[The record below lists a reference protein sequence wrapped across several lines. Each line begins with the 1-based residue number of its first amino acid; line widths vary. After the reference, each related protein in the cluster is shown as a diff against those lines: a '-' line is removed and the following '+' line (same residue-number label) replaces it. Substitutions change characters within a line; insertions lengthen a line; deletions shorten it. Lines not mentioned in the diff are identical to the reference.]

1 MSATRLSRLLEVLR
15 GGEELAAHVALRQ
28 SQIAPAPW
36 MSRALCIQA
45 AQERSHAAMVTAALT
60 LVATKQ
66 RAPDVTL
73 ALRRRINHD
82 LDAGNLAASIVG
94 LQGVIEHL
102 GEALLELLGRHQHP
116 AGVLLHALRKKV
128 LAQEHGHVLL
138 GARCLQTLGVNRVEN
153 RNDDALAALEDYRAI
168 GRATALQVAALL
180 DDARLDAGA
189 FWTAVDARLSAWHEH
204 AHANEQHPH

>member
-1 MSATRLSRLLEVLR
+1 MLSRLLEVLR

-36 MSRALCIQA
+36 MSRALCMQA
-45 AQERSHAAMVTAALT
+45 AQERSHAAMATAALT
-60 LVATKQ
+60 LVAAKQ

-73 ALRRRINHD
+73 ALHRRINHD
-82 LDAGNLAASIVG
+82 LDAGNLAASILG

-102 GEALLELLGRHQHP
+102 GEALLEALGRHQHP
-116 AGVLLHALRKKV
+116 AGALLHALRKKV
-128 LAQEHGHVLL
+128 LVQVHGHVLL
-138 GARCLQTLGVNRVEN
+138 GARCLQALGVNRVEN
-153 RNDDALAALEDYRAI
+153 RNDDALAALDDYRAI

-189 FWTAVDARLSAWHEH
+189 FWTAVDARLSAWHAH
-204 AHANEQHPH
+204 AHANANE

>member
-1 MSATRLSRLLEVLR
+1 MSAARLSRLLEVLR
-15 GGEELAAHVALRQ
+15 GGEELAAQVALRQ

-36 MSRALCIQA
+36 MSRALCMQA

-60 LVATKQ
+60 LVATRQ
-66 RAPDVTL
+66 RTPDVTL

-116 AGVLLHALRKKV
+116 TGVLLHALRKKV

-138 GARCLQTLGVNRVEN
+138 GARCLQALGVNRVEN
-153 RNDDALAALEDYRAI
+153 RNDDALAAVDDYRAI

-204 AHANEQHPH
+204 AHANE